1 MKGAHA
7 HTGFPEQAYDDKA
20 SILIEK
26 GYNVARTEQTENPDM
41 MEERCKKNNTHSKFD
56 KVVNRE
62 ICQISNRGTR
72 VFGQQ
77 TKMNPQFGP
86 SYMMVLTEEKKDST
100 KSRYGICFVDTS
112 IGDFTIGE
120 FEDDSQ
126 CSRLLTLISHHS
138 PVLFLHQRNGLA
150 PHTAKV
156 VKVNLAH
163 ALKEQ
168 LSNEKQMWTGEKALS
183 FLQEKFYTDEEN
195 WPEAFSVMKKDNVPA
210 PDYKL
215 ALKALGGCLWYLQY
229 FFLDQQVLSS
239 ASFKIYTP
247 PDIQALPG
255 KGVGSN
261 EMKHMV
267 LDNITLANLRV
278 NGPEDTLFTTLD
290 YCCTPFGKRLLQ
302 QWVCSPSCQLDVIKM
317 RQVAINELLE
327 NSEMLQT
334 ARELL
339 AKLPDLD
346 R

>member
-1 MKGAHA
+1 M
-7 HTGFPEQAYDDKA
+7 PIR
-20 SILIEK
+20 IL
-26 GYNVARTEQTENPDM
+26 NP
-41 MEERCKKNNTHSKFD
+41 
-56 KVVNRE
+56 
-62 ICQISNRGTR
+62 
-72 VFGQQ
+72 
-77 TKMNPQFGP
+77 
-86 SYMMVLTEEKKDST
+86 
-100 KSRYGICFVDTS
+100 
-112 IGDFTIGE
+112 
-120 FEDDSQ
+120 
-126 CSRLLTLISHHS
+126 LIIKILQYL
-138 PVLFLHQRNGLA
+138 PVLFLHQRNSFA

-168 LSNEKQMWTGEKALS
+168 LSNEKQMWSAEKALS
-183 FLQEKFYTDEEN
+183 YLQEKQYTDEEN
-195 WPEAFSVMKKDNVPA
+195 WPEAFNVMKKNGAPVPE
-210 PDYKL
+210 YKL

-255 KGVGSN
+255 QSVGSS

-327 NSEMLQT
+327 NCEMLQT

-339 AKLPDLD
+339 ARLPDLD